1 MGAEEE
7 NKIRL
12 NFFHQVQ
19 GNNLLNQEV
28 PHLDFEAQPFK

>member
-12 NFFHQVQ
+12 NLFHQVQ

-28 PHLDFEAQPFK
+28 PHLDFEAQLFK